1 MSAPDRN
8 WRTQARRSQRSARR
22 AWTAPAA
29 VAAIAGTV
37 VAAVV
42 LAVAATAST
51 TPSTPAPATSTPAS
65 TTPAAPAPTA
75 TASPAPSVDVNADD
89 PEALARLWAEAFFTR
104 TDVTDD
110 AWQQTIAPFASP
122 NLLAQ
127 LERSAYVEG
136 TALAAASSS
145 TVVAI
150 EILPPAADAEVSTP
164 IRWSNTVQVTVVDDV
179 GDEHGLEYSVILFAT
194 DDGWILTDARLL
206 AYQRP

>member
-8 WRTQARRSQRSARR
+8 WRTQARRSRRSARR

-37 VAAVV
+37 AAAAV
-42 LAVAATAST
+42 LAVAATA
-51 TPSTPAPATSTPAS
+51 PSAPSPAASIPTS

-75 TASPAPSVDVNADD
+75 TATPAPSADVDVDD

-104 TDVTDD
+104 ADADVD
-110 AWQQTIAPFASP
+110 AWQQTIAPFTSP

-136 TALAAASSS
+136 TVLEAAASS
-145 TVVAI
+145 TVAAI
-150 EILPPAADAEVSTP
+150 EILPPAADVEVSTP

-194 DDGWILTDARLL
+194 DDGWTLTDARLL
-206 AYQRP
+206 AYERP